1 LPKQVEPAYK
11 MGMVGTYDY
20 WLVLLSLV
28 VAIAAS
34 FVALDLAAR
43 VSPSSQRRNRAYWL
57 TLGALSMGTGIW
69 SMHFIGMLAFR
80 LPVAVSYDVPI
91 TLGSLLIAITASWFA
106 LWVAGRETLSR
117 RRLLA
122 AGLLMGFAIVSM
134 HYVGMAAMR
143 MQPPIRYRTPLVSL
157 SMAIAVAASLIALW
171 FAFKLRAQTIVSAFW
186 NRAGSAV
193 VMGIAI
199 VGMHYTG
206 MAAAKFEPNSVCT
219 ASSRVLHPYGLAAA
233 LGASTLLFLLA
244 TLLVSAY
251 DDYRAAFLQTRVDQA
266 SGEVARLSGR
276 LVAIHDEERRHLA
289 AELHDVIGQDLAAAN
304 AELAL
309 VLSQMP
315 AAAPAAL
322 TQHLGDASALL
333 KRSVEALRSVMVQ
346 LHPPGLEELGLRA
359 ALGWHGAAF
368 ESRTGIPV
376 SVKVDEALPRP
387 AQPVS
392 DALLRIYLEA
402 LSNVSKHAEAADV
415 QTVLERR
422 GKQIVMSIADRGR
435 GFDAGRPVKR
445 DDKSGWG
452 LMIMQERARSIA
464 ADLRVQSAP
473 GTGTRVEL
481 LIPEEKWS

>member
-1 LPKQVEPAYK
+1 
-11 MGMVGTYDY
+11 MVGSYDY
-20 WLVLLSLV
+20 WLVLLSVV

-43 VSPSSQRRNRAYWL
+43 VSASSQRRTRAYWL
-57 TLGALSMGTGIW
+57 TGGALSMGTGIW

-117 RRLLA
+117 RRLAA
-122 AGLLMGFAIVSM
+122 AGLLMGFAIISM

-143 MQPPIRYRTPLVSL
+143 MEPPIRYRPGLVGL
-157 SMAIAVAASLIALW
+157 SVAIAVAASLIALW
-171 FAFKLRAQTIVSAFW
+171 CAFKQRAQTMVSAFW

-199 VGMHYTG
+199 VGMHYTS

-219 ASSRVLHPYGLAAA
+219 ASSRVIHPYGLAAA
-233 LGASTLLFLLA
+233 LGASTLVFLLA

-251 DDYRAAFLQTRVDQA
+251 DDYRATFLQTRVDQA

-276 LVAIHDEERRHLA
+276 LVAMHDEERRH
-289 AELHDVIGQDLAAAN
+289 LAAAN

-309 VLSQMP
+309 VLGQMP
-315 AAAPAAL
+315 AAAPPAL
-322 TQHLGDASALL
+322 AKHLGDASALL

-346 LHPPGLEELGLRA
+346 LHPPGLDELGLRA
-359 ALGWHGAAF
+359 ALGWHSAAF
-368 ESRTGIPV
+368 ESRTGTPV
-376 SVKVDEALPRP
+376 SVNVDETLPRP
-387 AQPVS
+387 SQAVS

-402 LSNVSKHAEAADV
+402 LSNVSKHADAPEV
-415 QTVLERR
+415 RTVLERR
-422 GKQIVMSIADRGR
+422 GHQIVMSIADGGR
-435 GFDAGRPVKR
+435 GFDSDQPVRR

-464 ADLRVQSAP
+464 ADLRVDSTP
-473 GTGTRVEL
+473 GAGTRVEL
-481 LIPEEKWS
+481 LVPEEKWS

>member
-1 LPKQVEPAYK
+1 
-11 MGMVGTYDY
+11 MVGSYDY
-20 WLVLLSLV
+20 GLVLLSLV

-43 VSPSSQRRNRAYWL
+43 VSASSQRSNRAYWL
-57 TLGALSMGTGIW
+57 AAGALSMGTGIW

-80 LPVAVSYDVPI
+80 LPVPVSYDVPI
-91 TLGSLLIAITASWFA
+91 TLASLLIAITASWFA

-117 RRLLA
+117 PRLAA

-143 MQPPIRYRTPLVSL
+143 MEPPIRYRPALVHL
-157 SMAIAVAASLIALW
+157 SIAIAVAASLIALW
-171 FAFKLRAQTIVSAFW
+171 CAFKQRAQTIISAFW

-199 VGMHYTG
+199 VGMHYTS
-206 MAAAKFEPNSVCT
+206 MAAAQFAPDSVCT

-233 LGASTLLFLLA
+233 LGAATLLFLLA

-276 LVAIHDEERRHLA
+276 LVAIHDEERRQLA

-304 AELAL
+304 AELVL
-309 VLSQMP
+309 VLRQIP
-315 AAAPAAL
+315 EAAPSGL
-322 TQHLGDASALL
+322 SKHLEDASTLL

-346 LHPPGLEELGLRA
+346 LHPPGLDELGLRA
-359 ALGWHGAAF
+359 ALGCHGATF

-376 SVKVDEALPRP
+376 SVNVDETLPRP
-387 AQPVS
+387 SQPVS

-402 LSNVSKHAEAADV
+402 LSNVSKHADAAAV
-415 QTVLERR
+415 CTILERR
-422 GKQIVMSIADRGR
+422 GNRIVLSVADGGR
-435 GFDAGRPVKR
+435 GFDAQRPVKR

-452 LMIMQERARSIA
+452 LMIMQERARAIA
-464 ADLRVQSAP
+464 AELRVDSAP
-473 GTGTRVEL
+473 GAGTRIEL
-481 LIPEEKWS
+481 LVPEEKWS

>member
-1 LPKQVEPAYK
+1 
-11 MGMVGTYDY
+11 MVGSYDY
-20 WLVLLSLV
+20 WLVLLSVV

-43 VSPSSQRRNRAYWL
+43 VSASSQRRTRAYWL
-57 TLGALSMGTGIW
+57 TGGALSMGTGIW

-80 LPVAVSYDVPI
+80 LPVPVSYDVPI

-117 RRLLA
+117 RRLAA
-122 AGLLMGFAIVSM
+122 AGLLMGFAIISM

-143 MQPPIRYRTPLVSL
+143 MEPPIRYRPGLVAL
-157 SMAIAVAASLIALW
+157 SVAIAVAASLIALW
-171 FAFKLRAQTIVSAFW
+171 CAFKQRAQTMVSAFW

-199 VGMHYTG
+199 VGMHYTS

-219 ASSRVLHPYGLAAA
+219 ASSRVIHPYGLAAA
-233 LGASTLLFLLA
+233 LGASTLVFLLA

-251 DDYRAAFLQTRVDQA
+251 DDYRATFLQSRVDQA

-276 LVAIHDEERRHLA
+276 LVAMHDEERRHLA

-309 VLSQMP
+309 VLRQMP
-315 AAAPAAL
+315 AAAPALAK
-322 TQHLGDASALL
+322 HLGDASALL

-346 LHPPGLEELGLRA
+346 LHPPGLDELGLRA
-359 ALGWHGAAF
+359 ALGWHSAAF
-368 ESRTGIPV
+368 ESRTGTPV
-376 SVKVDEALPRP
+376 SVNVDETLPRP
-387 AQPVS
+387 SQPVS

-402 LSNVSKHAEAADV
+402 LSNVSKHANAPEV
-415 QTVLERR
+415 RTVLQRR
-422 GKQIVMSIADRGR
+422 GNQIVMSIADGGR
-435 GFDAGRPVKR
+435 GFDSEQPVRR

-464 ADLRVQSAP
+464 ADLRVDSAP
-473 GTGTRVEL
+473 GAGTRVEL
-481 LIPEEKWS
+481 LVPEEKWS

>member
-1 LPKQVEPAYK
+1 LRRWAEPAYK
-11 MGMVGTYDY
+11 MTMVGSYDY
-20 WLVLLSLV
+20 WLVLLSLI

-43 VSPSSQRRNRAYWL
+43 VSASSQRRNRTYWL
-57 TLGALSMGTGIW
+57 AAGALSMGTGIW

-106 LWVAGRETLSR
+106 LSVAGRETLSR
-117 RRLLA
+117 RRLIA
-122 AGLLMGFAIVSM
+122 AGLLMGFAIIAM
-134 HYVGMAAMR
+134 HYVGMEAMR
-143 MQPPIRYRTPLVSL
+143 MEPPIRFRPHLVGL
-157 SMAIAVAASLIALW
+157 SIAIAIAASLIALW
-171 FAFKLRAQTIVSAFW
+171 CAFKQRAQTIISAFW

-199 VGMHYTG
+199 VGMHYTS
-206 MAAAKFEPNSVCT
+206 MAAAKFEPDSVCT
-219 ASSRVLHPYGLAAA
+219 AKSQVLHPHALAAT
-233 LGASTLLFLLA
+233 LGASTLLFLLG

-266 SGEVARLSGR
+266 SGEVARLSSR

-309 VLSQMP
+309 VLSQIP
-315 AAAPAAL
+315 AAAPPTLAK
-322 TQHLGDASALL
+322 HLGDASALL
-333 KRSVEALRSVMVQ
+333 KCSVEALRSVMVQ
-346 LHPPGLEELGLRA
+346 LHPPGLNELGLRA
-359 ALGWHGAAF
+359 ALGWHSAAF

-376 SVKVDEALPRP
+376 SVNVDETLPRP
-387 AQPVS
+387 SQPVS

-402 LSNVSKHAEAADV
+402 LSNIAKHAHAPAV

-422 GKQIVMSIADRGR
+422 GNRIVMTIADGGH
-435 GFDAGRPVKR
+435 GFDAEQPVKR

-452 LMIMQERARSIA
+452 LMIMQERARSVA
-464 ADLRVQSAP
+464 ADLQVDSAP
-473 GTGTRVEL
+473 GAGTRIEL
-481 LIPEEKWS
+481 LVPEEKWS

>member
-1 LPKQVEPAYK
+1 
-11 MGMVGTYDY
+11 MVGTYDY
-20 WLVLLSLV
+20 WLVLLSVV

-43 VSPSSQRRNRAYWL
+43 VSASSQRRTKVYWL
-57 TLGALSMGTGIW
+57 AAGALSMGTGIW

-80 LPVAVSYDVPI
+80 LPVPVSYDVPI

-117 RRLLA
+117 RRLAA
-122 AGLLMGFAIVSM
+122 AGLLMGFAIISM

-143 MQPPIRYRTPLVSL
+143 MEPPIQYRPGLVGL
-157 SMAIAVAASLIALW
+157 SVAIAVAASLIALW
-171 FAFKLRAQTIVSAFW
+171 SAFKQRAQTMVSAFW

-199 VGMHYTG
+199 VGMHYTS
-206 MAAAKFEPNSVCT
+206 MAAANFEPNSVCT
-219 ASSRVLHPYGLAAA
+219 ASSRVLHPYALAAA

-276 LVAIHDEERRHLA
+276 LVAIHDEERRQLA

-309 VLSQMP
+309 VLSQIP
-315 AAAPAAL
+315 AVAPSAL
-322 TQHLGDASALL
+322 AKHLEDASTLV

-346 LHPPGLEELGLRA
+346 LHPPGLDELGLRA

-376 SVKVDEALPRP
+376 SVNVDETLSRP

-392 DALLRIYLEA
+392 DALVRIFLEA
-402 LSNVSKHAEAADV
+402 LSNVSKHADASAV
-415 QTVLERR
+415 WTVLERR
-422 GKQIVMSIADRGR
+422 DDRIVLSIADSGC

-452 LMIMQERARSIA
+452 LTIMQERARSIA
-464 ADLRVQSAP
+464 ADLRVESSP
-473 GTGTRVEL
+473 GAGTRIEL

>member
-1 LPKQVEPAYK
+1 
-11 MGMVGTYDY
+11 MVGSYDY
-20 WLVLLSLV
+20 WLVLLSVV

-43 VSPSSQRRNRAYWL
+43 VSASSQRRTRAYWL
-57 TLGALSMGTGIW
+57 TGGALSMGTGIW

-117 RRLLA
+117 RRLA
-122 AGLLMGFAIVSM
+122 VAGLLMGFAIISM

-143 MQPPIRYRTPLVSL
+143 MEPPIRYRPGLVGL
-157 SMAIAVAASLIALW
+157 SVAIAVAASLIALW
-171 FAFKLRAQTIVSAFW
+171 CAFKQRAQTMVSAFW

-199 VGMHYTG
+199 VGMHYTS

-219 ASSRVLHPYGLAAA
+219 ASSRVIHPYGLAAA
-233 LGASTLLFLLA
+233 LGASTLVFLLA

-251 DDYRAAFLQTRVDQA
+251 DDYRATFLQTRVDQA

-276 LVAIHDEERRHLA
+276 LVAMHDEERRHLA

-309 VLSQMP
+309 VLGQMP
-315 AAAPAAL
+315 AAAPPAL
-322 TQHLGDASALL
+322 AKHLGDPSALL

-346 LHPPGLEELGLRA
+346 LHPPGLDELGLRA
-359 ALGWHGAAF
+359 ALGWHSAAF
-368 ESRTGIPV
+368 ESRTGTPV
-376 SVKVDEALPRP
+376 SVNVDETLPRP
-387 AQPVS
+387 SQAVS
-392 DALLRIYLEA
+392 DALLRMYLEA
-402 LSNVSKHAEAADV
+402 RSNVSKHADAPEV
-415 QTVLERR
+415 RTVLERR
-422 GKQIVMSIADRGR
+422 GHQIGMSIADGGR
-435 GFDAGRPVKR
+435 GFDSDQPVRR

-464 ADLRVQSAP
+464 ADLRVDSTP
-473 GTGTRVEL
+473 GAGTRVEL
-481 LIPEEKWS
+481 LVPEEKWS